1 MSCVFSA
8 PAVNLEMDR
17 FEIFQKLYRDV
28 KTLKGLTN

>member
-8 PAVNLEMDR
+8 PAVNFEMDR
-17 FEIFQKLYRDV
+17 FEILQKFHRDV